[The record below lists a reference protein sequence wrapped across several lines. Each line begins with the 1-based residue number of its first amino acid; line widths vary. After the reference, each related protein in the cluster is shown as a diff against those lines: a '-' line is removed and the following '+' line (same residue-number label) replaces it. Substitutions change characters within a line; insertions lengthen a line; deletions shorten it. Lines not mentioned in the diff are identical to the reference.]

1 MRSSSCSGGG
11 SFHPEKGDDNCT
23 INGSKPAFWNTLS
36 DEGFSR
42 QAGQLTSPH
51 NEEAY
56 VDHDTTSVPEAKQR
70 KSGKAARSNGNSS
83 RRSRAAHMEASL
95 NVTEI
100 VDVNDLPEELGS
112 CPEKYNIADTS
123 VSGKRSEKRNGKLSK
138 NKCDI
143 FSIKS
148 GLSSFRSSAG
158 GNSVLGIHG
167 SKRDIRDFA
176 KHVDEVSLNELL
188 DGSYKCP
195 DSIKV
200 KEQSTEGLNGS
211 ILLSVREAC
220 SVTSKSLL
228 KPQQTHLLV
237 TSFRSGPT
245 GHHANILQFPLFEP
259 KDVLDNLT
267 LLPHKDLDLM
277 LLDIMKPTSTSKV
290 HSGGSLPT
298 FPWSHVSGGHFK
310 VNPDA
315 VKSSSSKSTCQGRWI
330 KMGKLIMSLGDA
342 TTYLAD
348 FQSLTYNPSLVPLGS
363 QQPRPTENDK
373 SLLVSTFG
381 QKSEGSYLQLKHCAT
396 LQPYFISKV
405 NTGLPAGKR
414 NLPRNL

>member
-1 MRSSSCSGGG
+1 
-11 SFHPEKGDDNCT
+11 
-23 INGSKPAFWNTLS
+23 
-36 DEGFSR
+36 
-42 QAGQLTSPH
+42 
-51 NEEAY
+51 
-56 VDHDTTSVPEAKQR
+56 
-70 KSGKAARSNGNSS
+70 
-83 RRSRAAHMEASL
+83 MEASL

-100 VDVNDLPEELGS
+100 VDANDLPKELGS
-112 CPEKYNIADTS
+112 CPEKYNIADKTHATKQKTS

-143 FSIKS
+143 FSIKA

-158 GNSVLGIHG
+158 GNSVLGIYG
-167 SKRDIRDFA
+167 SKHDICDFA

-200 KEQSTEGLNGS
+200 KEQSTEGLTEVFCYR
-211 ILLSVREAC
+211 LEKLARFF
-220 SVTSKSLL
+220 TTKSLL

-237 TSFRSGPT
+237 T
-245 GHHANILQFPLFEP
+245 
-259 KDVLDNLT
+259 
-267 LLPHKDLDLM
+267 
-277 LLDIMKPTSTSKV
+277 
-290 HSGGSLPT
+290 SGGSLPT

-315 VKSSSSKSTCQGRWI
+315 VKSTPSKSMCQGRWI

-363 QQPRPTENDK
+363 QQPGPTENDK
-373 SLLVSTFG
+373 SLLLSTFDRGVLSAAQTLCNIAAVFRKQG
-381 QKSEGSYLQLKHCAT
+381 QYGPASWQKKSSQKPIRASKLTSDERPLTPTKGRTIGHLLHLSQSDLHHLQTNRSRMHPWKQNAV
-396 LQPYFISKV
+396 KV
-405 NTGLPAGKR
+405 AAAR
-414 NLPRNL
+414 